1 MASFNSVPM
10 VRFARSKQDL
20 SHSVKTSMNVG
31 TLYPIDWVEVLP
43 GDTFINKTYDVSRLA
58 SSFLKPVMDELF
70 LDVYHFFVPLRLV
83 YDKAE
88 RVFGNPN
95 PSSYT
100 QDDLLS
106 IPTTYCESETPVV
119 AGSIADYLGLPTGT
133 LFQSDGGTPED
144 PNFRHDV
151 VLTPFRAFALIY
163 NQWFRN
169 ENTVPEVY
177 VQTRDM
183 TTSEQINGKPWS
195 PTNYTGMPP
204 KVNKV
209 KDYFTSLLPQP
220 QKGPAVS
227 SGLTGGFIP
236 VVTRSESHD
245 AGYDN
250 ADMRFSLLNGGA
262 YTAPTTAPAN
272 NGTADMWILNGVD
285 NYNGLQARD
294 SGGSG
299 VRVVPENLWAD
310 ASTIQSANVNDL
322 RYAFALQK
330 MLERDAIYGT
340 RYNEYLAGHYG
351 VTSPDSRL
359 QFTEYLGGSRQPLN
373 VSQVAQTSQAT
384 TESPLANLAGYSWTN
399 GRSGYSKS
407 FTEHGIVMTVA
418 CIRYKHSYQQGT
430 ARKWTRY
437 KREDFYDPLFSTIG
451 QQPVYKYE
459 IYDDGNDDFTDPSVL
474 GYSEAWSSYRHIPN
488 TITGQMRSNATN
500 TLDIWHFADEY
511 SSAPVLGATF
521 TNENPS
527 FVDRTLSVESTAQ
540 NSFIVDFYFNLNAVR
555 VMPVRSMPGLID
567 HH

>member
-10 VRFARSKQDL
+10 VRFSRSKQDL
-20 SHSVKTSMNVG
+20 SHTIKTSMKVG

-43 GDTFINKTYDVSRLA
+43 GDTFINKTYEVSRLA

-70 LDVYHFFVPLRLV
+70 MDTYHFFIPLRLL

-88 RVFGNPN
+88 RVFGNPS

-100 QDDLLS
+100 NNNLSS
-106 IPTTYCESETPVV
+106 IPTTHCKDNAPV
-119 AGSIADYLGLPTGT
+119 ASGSIADYLGLSVGVNYYAPSSETMNH
-133 LFQSDGGTPED
+133 E
-144 PNFRHDV
+144 V
-151 VLTPFRAFALIY
+151 IVTPFRAFALVY

-177 VQTRDM
+177 VHTGE
-183 TTSEQINGKPWS
+183 TASTEFINTAEWAPN
-195 PTNYTGMPP
+195 NYCGMPP
-204 KVNKV
+204 KVCKV

-220 QKGPAVS
+220 QKGSPVETSLSA
-227 SGLTGGFIP
+227 GFIP
-236 VVTRSESHD
+236 VVTRSENHD
-245 AGYDN
+245 PGSDN
-250 ADMRFSLLNGGA
+250 ADMRFTDISGA
-262 YTAPTTAPAN
+262 PFDAFSSSPQN
-272 NGTADMWILNGVD
+272 NNVSDLWIEAGVAGV
-285 NYNGLQARD
+285 NGLKSRASD
-294 SGGSG
+294 GSG
-299 VRVVPENLWAD
+299 ARVVPSNLWAD
-310 ASTIQSANVNDL
+310 VSSVQATNVNDL

-359 QFTEYLGGSRQPLN
+359 QITEYLGGSRQPLN

-384 TESPLANLAGYSWTN
+384 QDSPLANLAGYSWTN
-399 GRSGYSKS
+399 GQSAYSKS

-430 ARKWTRY
+430 ARKWTRF
-437 KREDFYDPLFSTIG
+437 KREDFYDPLFATIG

-459 IYDDGNDDFTDPSVL
+459 IYDDSNISYVDPSVL

-488 TITGQMRSNATN
+488 TVTGQMRSNATN

-511 SSAPVLGATF
+511 SSAPVLGPSF
-521 TNENPS
+521 SNENPA
-527 FVDRTLSVESTAQ
+527 FVDRTLSVESSVQ